1 MTQERLAKIAQEALA
16 IEQEEA
22 RKAGTLGYMA
32 RVLVQTTM
40 PHTDPKQPVFKRQNG
55 HFRLSMVAA
64 DGLPYGRYPRLLL
77 AWVTTAA
84 TRTKTPR
91 LDLGPSLSSFMSE
104 LGVVPTGGR
113 WGTID
118 RLRQQIKRLFSSSIS
133 CTLDDPEGGTYQDA
147 GFRVAQHTELW
158 WDPKAPDQAAI
169 FGSHVDLTEEFFR
182 SITDRPVPVDMRA
195 LRTLRAPLALDIYTW
210 LTYRNSYLDKRVVI
224 PWEAL
229 ELQFGSD
236 YHRTRDFKAAFLK
249 HLKAVVTVYPEARIS
264 DGSKGLILKPA
275 PPHVKR
281 IGVSG

>member
-1 MTQERLAKIAQEALA
+1 
-16 IEQEEA
+16 
-22 RKAGTLGYMA
+22 
-32 RVLVQTTM
+32 
-40 PHTDPKQPVFKRQNG
+40 
-55 HFRLSMVAA
+55 MVAA

-91 LDLGPSLSSFMSE
+91 LDLGPSLSSFMAE

-113 WGTID
+113 WGSHSPTAPTNQTAVLVVHLLHPG
-118 RLRQQIKRLFSSSIS
+118 RPQ
-133 CTLDDPEGGTYQDA
+133 GGTYQDA
-147 GFRVAQHTELW
+147 GFRVAQRMELW
-158 WDPKAPDQAAI
+158 WDAKAPEQAAI

-182 SITDRPVPVDMRA
+182 SITDRPVPVDIRA
-195 LRTLRAPLALDIYTW
+195 LRALRAPLALDIYTW
-210 LTYRNSYLDKRVVI
+210 LTYRNSYLQKRVTI

-249 HLKAVVTVYPEARIS
+249 HLEAVVTVYPDARIS
-264 DGSKGLILKPA
+264 EGTKGLILKPS

-281 IGVSG
+281 LKAL